1 MLRSIG
7 RSFSIAAAIIPPA
20 STTAIGNGSS
30 SAEPG
35 TTAPRIRWANPLPL
49 AVWTIWR
56 VGLTMAHALLGN
68 LWSALNPWRGV
79 YVLLGRVPGT
89 ALDRAAAPALSGPA
103 RLLAGIG
110 LFLGFIWFELVFTVP
125 QNPEILSNMVAAYSL
140 LTLLG
145 MLLFGGAGWLRH
157 AEAFSVFFRVVSWL
171 SPLNGR
177 PDKDAAD
184 GAREV
189 FLTLPGLGLPRVRPL
204 AVSGVAFVLLICSAR
219 SPAMA

>member
-7 RSFSIAAAIIPPA
+7 RSFSVAAAIIPPA
-20 STTAIGNGSS
+20 STTAIGNGS
-30 SAEPG
+30 
-35 TTAPRIRWANPLPL
+35 
-49 AVWTIWR
+49 TIWR
-56 VGLTMAHALLGN
+56 VGLAMAHALFGN

-79 YVLLGRVPGT
+79 YVPLGRCRERRWIGRPPLRYPDPLGCGRHRIV
-89 ALDRAAAPALSGPA
+89 S
-103 RLLAGIG
+103 RLHL
-110 LFLGFIWFELVFTVP
+110 FELVFTVP

-145 MLLFGGAGWLRH
+145 MLLFGGAVWLRH